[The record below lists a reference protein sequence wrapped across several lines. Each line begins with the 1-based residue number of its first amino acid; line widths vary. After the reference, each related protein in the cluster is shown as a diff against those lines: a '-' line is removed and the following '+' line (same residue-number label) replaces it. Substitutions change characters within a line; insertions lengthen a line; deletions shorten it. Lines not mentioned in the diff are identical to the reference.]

1 MGKVKAWTARVRTSF
16 AERAPF
22 WASRGELGAWEQRE
36 ILRSRIAEL
45 EAVLDAVA
53 ANARTDSEACGTDPR
68 YAEKAR
74 EELRAAKDTIGHQ
87 WHPMMRRAAH
97 LGVAQSHVDSAL
109 NLMVWMASLDD
120 ITAHLPDIVARIDE
134 HFAPG
139 DPRRVRSAAIARK
152 LNDPKNAELSPADR
166 AFLAETI
173 SLARRLKR
181 RETLRVRSFVRIVK
195 VVTVC
200 LTVGAVAIAVAGYLW
215 KHVVPLCFTPHTGQR
230 YSIVCPTSSVTA
242 GLTRPTTTQVAAITR
257 PADYL
262 VVEVVGIVAASI
274 ASAAALR
281 RIRGTALPYDVPV
294 VLALLKLP
302 TGALTAV
309 LGLLLMRGGFVPGL
323 SALDSTAQIIA
334 WAIVFGYSQQLF
346 TKWVDN
352 QGQAL
357 LDSVRGPQN
366 PATPSDR
373 RPSEPPGP

>member
-1 MGKVKAWTARVRTSF
+1 MGKVKAWTARVRASF
-16 AERAPF
+16 AEKAPV

-45 EAVLDAVA
+45 EAMLDAVA
-53 ANARTDSEACGTDPR
+53 ARAQADGGTNSADPC

-74 EELRAAKDTIGHQ
+74 AELQAAKDTLDHK
-87 WHPMMRRAAH
+87 WHPTMRRAAH

-134 HFAPG
+134 HFAPS
-139 DPRRVRSAAIARK
+139 DPRRIRSAAIARK
-152 LNDPKNAELSPADR
+152 LNDPKNSELRPGDR

-195 VVTVC
+195 VVTAC
-200 LTVGAVAIAVAGYLW
+200 LTVGAVAIAVTGFLW
-215 KHVVPLCFTPHTGQR
+215 EHVVPLCFTPHIDLG
-230 YSIVCPTSSVTA
+230 YSVVCPTSSKSYLA
-242 GLTRPTTTQVAAITR
+242 RPTTGQVAAIAR

-294 VLALLKLP
+294 VLAVLKLP

-357 LDSVRGPQN
+357 LDAVRGPQS
-366 PATPSDR
+366 PGTPRDKG
-373 RPSEPPGP
+373 PGEPPGP